1 MKMEEERKNE
11 FISSVVKS
19 EMIWCGEI
27 SYELIDAEPMTA
39 ANIIHAEIRA
49 KMELEIDKIIERL
62 IGKLEPVFYKDLPD
76 RMKAELEKCMWLPSL
91 EQVEYKGMRIYAMK
105 GPREM
110 WEYEKVYRKRPVLWN
125 EKRKDEE

>member
-1 MKMEEERKNE
+1 MEEERKNV
-11 FISSVVKS
+11 FTSSVVKR

-49 KMELEIDKIIERL
+49 QIKLEIDKISERL

-76 RMKAELEKCMWLPSL
+76 QMKAELEKCMWLPSL

>member
-1 MKMEEERKNE
+1 MEEERKNV
-11 FISSVVKS
+11 FTNLVVKR

-39 ANIIHAEIRA
+39 ANLIHAEIRA
-49 KMELEIDKIIERL
+49 KMELEIDKISERM

-76 RMKAELEKCMWLPSL
+76 QMKAELGKYMWLQQF

-105 GPREM
+105 GPRET

-125 EKRKDEE
+125 EKSKDEE

>member
-1 MKMEEERKNE
+1 MTEEERKNE

-27 SYELIDAEPMTA
+27 SYELIAAEPMAA

-49 KMELEIDKIIERL
+49 QIELEIDKIIERI

-76 RMKAELEKCMWLPSL
+76 RVKAELEKYMRLQPF

-125 EKRKDEE
+125 EKRMDEE

>member
-1 MKMEEERKNE
+1 MEEERKNE

-27 SYELIDAEPMTA
+27 SYELIDAEPEAA

-49 KMELEIDKIIERL
+49 KIELEIDKIIERI

-76 RMKAELEKCMWLPSL
+76 RMKAKLEKYMRLQPF

-105 GPREM
+105 GPREA
-110 WEYEKVYRKRPVLWN
+110 WEYEKVYRKRPMLW
-125 EKRKDEE
+125 KDEE

>member
-1 MKMEEERKNE
+1 MMEEERKNE

-27 SYELIDAEPMTA
+27 SYELIAAEPMAA
-39 ANIIHAEIRA
+39 ANIIHTEIRA
-49 KMELEIDKIIERL
+49 QVKLEIDKIIERQ
-62 IGKLEPVFYKDLPD
+62 IEKLEPVFYKDLPD
-76 RMKAELEKCMWLPSL
+76 QMKAELEKCIWLPSL
-91 EQVEYKGMRIYAMK
+91 EQVEYKDMRIYAMK

-125 EKRKDEE
+125 EKRKNEE

>member
-11 FISSVVKS
+11 FISSVVKR

-49 KMELEIDKIIERL
+49 KIELEIDKIIERL

-76 RMKAELEKCMWLPSL
+76 RMKAELDKYMWLQSF

-105 GPREM
+105 GPREP
-110 WEYEKVYRKRPVLWN
+110 WEYEKVYRKRPVLCN